1 LVADQGFSGERDL
14 FADFDPWHATCFVF
28 RMNTRSASTIGVVIS
43 SILALVTVG
52 CSAPAES
59 DADLLGVASGEGPIE
74 GAGEPDISSGEDALT
89 GSYSVGTPLQTT
101 AYVNHRTGPGTNYSI
116 MQVIPPGTRVVSGS
130 ATPKSGWYG
139 VTWNGRTGWVHGDY
153 LKTLSSSSSSSTSS
167 SSSSSG
173 STTSGS
179 TVAGVTVSATGLDQM
194 RRIVPFADANNSGA
208 SRGRCFQ
215 YVWNY
220 LWRSR
225 YGYIDQYNDAPDMPS
240 AEARNFAEY
249 MNRNGNAARWGL
261 QRLSLS
267 NPYDAPRG
275 SIVVVAAGS
284 PGTAHPTAGDI
295 AIAAGGGRFINDGP
309 NMGYGGSRQA
319 FINGGGRVLGIYVPR

>member
-1 LVADQGFSGERDL
+1 
-14 FADFDPWHATCFVF
+14 
-28 RMNTRSASTIGVVIS
+28 MNTRSPSAIGVVVS
-43 SILALVTVG
+43 SFLALVTVG
-52 CSAPAES
+52 CGAPAEEDPS
-59 DADLLGVASGEGPIE
+59 LEGSFEEGTFE
-74 GAGEPDISSGEDALT
+74 GAGDPEVSSSEEALT
-89 GSYSVGTPLQTT
+89 GSYAVGTALQTT
-101 AYVNHRTGPGTNYSI
+101 AYVNHRTGPSTSYSI
-116 MQVIPPGTRVVSGS
+116 LQVIPPGTRVLSGS
-130 ATPKSGWYG
+130 ATPRSGWYG
-139 VTWNGRTGWVHGDY
+139 ITWNGRTGWVHGDY
-153 LKTLSSSSSSSTSS
+153 LKAYASTAPSSGSSGSSSPPP
-167 SSSSSG
+167 SSSG
-173 STTSGS
+173 SV
-179 TVAGVTVSATGLDQM
+179 VAGVTVSSVGLDQL

-225 YGYIDQYNDAPDMPS
+225 YGTIDQYNDAPDMPS

-261 QRLSLS
+261 QRVSLS

-275 SIVVVAAGS
+275 AIVVVAAGT

>member
-1 LVADQGFSGERDL
+1 
-14 FADFDPWHATCFVF
+14 
-28 RMNTRSASTIGVVIS
+28 MNTRSSSAIGVVVS
-43 SILALVTVG
+43 SFLALVTVG
-52 CSAPAES
+52 CGAPAEEDPS
-59 DADLLGVASGEGPIE
+59 VEGSLEQGTFE
-74 GAGEPDISSGEDALT
+74 GAGEPEVSSSEEALT
-89 GSYSVGTPLQTT
+89 GSYAVGTALQTT
-101 AYVNHRTGPGTNYSI
+101 AYVNHRTGPSTGYAI
-116 MQVIPPGTRVVSGS
+116 LQVIPPGTRVLSGS
-130 ATPKSGWYG
+130 ATPRSGWYG
-139 VTWNGRTGWVHGDY
+139 ITWNGRTGWVHGDY
-153 LKTLSSSSSSSTSS
+153 LKTLSSSPSG
-167 SSSSSG
+167 SSSSG
-173 STTSGS
+173 SSSGS
-179 TVAGVTVSATGLDQM
+179 TGSTSSPPPPSGSGVVAGVTVSARGLDQM

-220 LWRSR
+220 LWRSQ
-225 YGYIDQYNDAPDMPS
+225 YGLIDQYNDAPDMPS

-261 QRLSLS
+261 QRVSLS

-275 SIVVVAAGS
+275 AIVVVAAGT

>member
-1 LVADQGFSGERDL
+1 
-14 FADFDPWHATCFVF
+14 
-28 RMNTRSASTIGVVIS
+28 MNTRSSSAIGVVVS
-43 SILALVTVG
+43 SFLALLTLG
-52 CSAPAES
+52 CGAASEAE
-59 DADLLGVASGEGPIE
+59 LPIEGALEGAAIE
-74 GAGEPDISSGEDALT
+74 GAGEPEVGSSEEALT
-89 GSYSVGTPLQTT
+89 GSYAVGTPLQTT
-101 AYVNHRTGPGTNYSI
+101 AYVNHRTGPSTSYSVL
-116 MQVIPPGTRVVSGS
+116 QVIPPGTRVVSGS
-130 ATPKSGWYG
+130 ATPRSGWYG
-139 VTWNGRTGWVHGDY
+139 ITWNGRTGWVHGDY
-153 LKTLSSSSSSSTSS
+153 LKTITTSTG
-167 SSSSSG
+167 SSSSG
-173 STTSGS
+173 SSSRSSSSGGS
-179 TVAGVTVSATGLDQM
+179 VVAGVTVSTKGLDQM

-220 LWRSR
+220 LWRST
-225 YGYIDQYNDAPDMPS
+225 YGLIDQYNDAPDMPS

-275 SIVVVAAGS
+275 AIVVVAAGT

-295 AIAAGGGRFINDGP
+295 AIAAGNGRFINDGP

-319 FINGGGRVLGIYVPR
+319 FINGRGRVLGIYVPR

>member
-1 LVADQGFSGERDL
+1 M
-14 FADFDPWHATCFVF
+14 T
-28 RMNTRSASTIGVVIS
+28 TRSSSAIGVVVS
-43 SILALVTVG
+43 TFLALVTAG
-52 CSAPAES
+52 CSAPVEG
-59 DADLLGVASGEGPIE
+59 DLSIEGPLDDAPLE
-74 GAGEPDISSGEDALT
+74 GAGESEVGTSEDALT
-89 GSYSVGTPLQTT
+89 GSYAVGTPLQTT
-101 AYVNHRTGPGTNYSI
+101 AYVNHRTGPSTSYSI
-116 MQVIPPGTRVVSGS
+116 MQVIPPGTRVLSGS
-130 ATPKSGWYG
+130 ATPRSGWYG
-139 VTWNGRTGWVHGDY
+139 ITWNGRTGWIHGDY
-153 LKTLSSSSSSSTSS
+153 LKTLSSTPSG
-167 SSSSSG
+167 SSSSG
-173 STTSGS
+173 SSSSPPPSSGGG
-179 TVAGVTVSATGLDQM
+179 TVAGVTVSTRGLDQL

-220 LWRSR
+220 LWRST
-225 YGYIDQYNDAPDMPS
+225 YGAIDQYNDAADMPS

-261 QRLSLS
+261 QRLSLT

-275 SIVVVAAGS
+275 AIVVVAAGS

-319 FINGGGRVLGIYVPR
+319 FINGRGRVLGIYVPR